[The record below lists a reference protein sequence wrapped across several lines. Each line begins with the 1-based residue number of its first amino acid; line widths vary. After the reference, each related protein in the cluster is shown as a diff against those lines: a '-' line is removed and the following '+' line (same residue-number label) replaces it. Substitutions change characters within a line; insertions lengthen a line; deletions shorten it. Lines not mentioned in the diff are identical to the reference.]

1 MAGCKSRI
9 SSTKVMNHAP
19 AVRGP
24 ISRPGCIL
32 PSLFRYE
39 QIPFLPRQIQ
49 KRRRCGA
56 ARICGSQ
63 RLPSTRQFRMERDM
77 TTEDNSQDVQDEI
90 NKLLANPLAN
100 EDLLIRLGELDGAL
114 FVSPTDKEKRGLR
127 FLRNLVERV
136 QTTICTNEFARA
148 NGQDAS
154 TQRKA
159 LAVAA
164 TIDFLG
170 A

>member
-1 MAGCKSRI
+1 
-9 SSTKVMNHAP
+9 
-19 AVRGP
+19 
-24 ISRPGCIL
+24 
-32 PSLFRYE
+32 
-39 QIPFLPRQIQ
+39 
-49 KRRRCGA
+49 
-56 ARICGSQ
+56 
-63 RLPSTRQFRMERDM
+63 M
-77 TTEDNSQDVQDEI
+77 TTEDNSQDVQAEI

-114 FVSPTDKEKRGLR
+114 FASPTDKEKRGLR
-127 FLRNLVERV
+127 FLRNLVERL

-170 A
+170 AQGAATASVLMIQIGLENVCAGTWEQHVK